1 MFHPYLITNPLGLL
15 PCNYMSSSLE
25 NFKKCKVC
33 FEPNK
38 IDCALFNFLPLLRF
52 SLFESKWFKNKVHWF
67 TIRLLEERVVNLWE
81 AVFIQWRWYYWQVNE
96 AEKERNESE
105 QDHRHIMIKFQD
117 CEEVVHH
124 LQRELKRAIAKSK

>member
-15 PCNYMSSSLE
+15 PCNYMSSSLKIVR
-25 NFKKCKVC
+25 NVKCVLSLTS
-33 FEPNK
+33 

-81 AVFIQWRWYYWQVNE
+81 AVFIQWRWYYLQVNE